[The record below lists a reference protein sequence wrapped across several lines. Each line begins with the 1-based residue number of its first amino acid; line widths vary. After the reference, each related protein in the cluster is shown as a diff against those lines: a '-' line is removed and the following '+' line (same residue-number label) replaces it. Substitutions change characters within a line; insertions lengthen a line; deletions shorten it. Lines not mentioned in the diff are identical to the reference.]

1 MSPQITVDLRSAI
14 PVYEQ
19 IRGQLAGHIAA
30 GELTGGARLP
40 TVRAL
45 AADLGVAV
53 NTVGRAYSELEAA
66 GLVASRRKLG
76 TVVLGGGIVT
86 VSADLQNRIDGLAS
100 QSLSAG
106 LSEESLVELLRAALR
121 RAGAAAS

>member
-30 GELTGGARLP
+30 GELAGGARLP

-53 NTVGRAYSELEAA
+53 NTVGRAYSELESA